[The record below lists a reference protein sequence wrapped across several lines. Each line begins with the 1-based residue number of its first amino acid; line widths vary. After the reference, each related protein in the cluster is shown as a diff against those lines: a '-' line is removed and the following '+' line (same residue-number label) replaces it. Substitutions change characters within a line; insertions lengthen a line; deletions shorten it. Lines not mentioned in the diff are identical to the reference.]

1 MICLQPNSSS
11 SSSDVTT
18 TSSVTSSSH
27 SNTTTANNDSL
38 TTPIMSLTTPS
49 LFSSLPPSLSSLPTE
64 FPLGSAVAE
73 GGSVGGSTSALVAFP
88 ISIQPGAGN
97 TPGNNVIIQA
107 QNMGQPFLLTP
118 TPYDKQTTNTT
129 TSHVSTPPTSI
140 GSGYSS
146 LRDLEQLKLQYDRI
160 YQQISETL
168 QLHEQNKQN
177 HDEQVIEKKEDTK
190 LKDEVTQET
199 VAGQKRELDQETN
212 STTSDSSSGEPP
224 TKVPHLN

>member
-1 MICLQPNSSS
+1 
-11 SSSDVTT
+11 
-18 TSSVTSSSH
+18 
-27 SNTTTANNDSL
+27 
-38 TTPIMSLTTPS
+38 MSLTTPS

-88 ISIQPGAGN
+88 ISIQPGSGN

-118 TPYDKQTTNTT
+118 TPYDKQTTNNT
-129 TSHVSTPPTSI
+129 TSHVSIPPTSI

-160 YQQISETL
+160 YQK
-168 QLHEQNKQN
+168 HFNCN

-199 VAGQKRELDQETN
+199 VAGQKRELETN
-212 STTSDSSSGEPP
+212 SDSSSGEPP
-224 TKVPHLN
+224 DTPQE